1 MSLERPGQGYPVQPR
16 GEVYD
21 LVSAA
26 QSGADNETRL
36 RAVAALGKSGDPR
49 AVRPVADLLKDAD
62 PEIRQASVIA
72 LGLLRSGRP
81 VDDLVARLRDPNE
94 HAAIREQA
102 AVALASIRSTGA
114 VRGLRE
120 FIADGNE
127 DSALRT
133 RTENLLKDIG
143 AEQGS
148 AGT

>member
-1 MSLERPGQGYPVQPR
+1 MSLERQGQEYSVLPR
-16 GEVYD
+16 GGVYD

-49 AVRPVADLLKDAD
+49 AVRPVADLLYDAD
-62 PEIRQASVIA
+62 PEIRLASVIA
-72 LGLLRSGRP
+72 LGRLRSGRP
-81 VDDLVARLRDPNE
+81 VDDLVARLRDRTE
-94 HAAIREQA
+94 HAVIREQA
-102 AVALASIRSTGA
+102 SVALTAIRSTGA

-120 FIADGNE
+120 FVADGNE
-127 DSALRT
+127 DGTLRT
-133 RTENLLKDIG
+133 RTENLLKEIG